1 MQAEQFIALSH
12 NASLLITLPD
22 HCQRLLDGEY
32 PRSSNPSELVTLQSW
47 PRFNTVLFLPLRS
60 DLEHIP
66 PMSPGPSEPPT
77 ILNAVLHHGPYRSQ
91 RLEKGV
97 CVFLP
102 LPHVSR
108 HVTRCIVI
116 PPGHRRCPCQRVI
129 HLPPTV
135 CVGSHRRPQF
145 PRETGSTFS
154 ACIRILRYDDRSIK
168 GTSTVGRRR
177 NQKLYYRVGKGDK

>member
-116 PPGHRRCPCQRVI
+116 PPGHRRCHAKGSYIFLQLCALGRTADSNFLEKQD
-129 HLPPTV
+129 PPSPHVSASSVMMT
-135 CVGSHRRPQF
+135 GRSKAPHPLAEG
-145 PRETGSTFS
+145 ETKNYIT
-154 ACIRILRYDDRSIK
+154 A
-168 GTSTVGRRR
+168 
-177 NQKLYYRVGKGDK
+177 